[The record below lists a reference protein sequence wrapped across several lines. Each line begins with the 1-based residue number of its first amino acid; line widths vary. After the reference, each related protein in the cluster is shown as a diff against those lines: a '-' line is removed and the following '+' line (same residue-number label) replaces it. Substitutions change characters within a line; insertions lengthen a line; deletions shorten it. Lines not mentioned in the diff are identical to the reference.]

1 MQIIWKGLSRPDK
14 LLTALQKLD
23 QKNSEIINKLFT
35 VLINAS
41 SVLSS
46 EILQGHNY
54 DNTPIKF
61 LQTLQHALFAQAMNS
76 GPNDTWNL
84 IIRDYTIYFLD
95 SCLSILNSATFLYDS
110 QIQEK
115 TSSNLTNTILGNLFL
130 SLLDSLIDSP

>member
-84 IIRDYTIYFLD
+84 IIRDYTIYFLA